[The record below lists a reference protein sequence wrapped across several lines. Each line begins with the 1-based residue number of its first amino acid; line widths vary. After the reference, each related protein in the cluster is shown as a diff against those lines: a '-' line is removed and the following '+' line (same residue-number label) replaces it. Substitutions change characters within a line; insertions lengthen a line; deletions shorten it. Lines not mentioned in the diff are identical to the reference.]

1 MQFHCNS
8 VRECF
13 FGLFVFFG
21 KISDRQKIEKY
32 IETSSEQWIEH
43 RFTEETG
50 SSPMLVTDNNGLSCN
65 KDKLLNGTWK
75 LKKKYQ
81 LVSDRAKSLFTI
93 QMCIVFRLGL
103 SNVYLK
109 YGTFVVV
116 YSFLWGPKVVML
128 ILLQNEQA
136 AT

>member
-1 MQFHCNS
+1 M
-8 VRECF
+8 
-13 FGLFVFFG
+13 
-21 KISDRQKIEKY
+21 
-32 IETSSEQWIEH
+32 
-43 RFTEETG
+43 
-50 SSPMLVTDNNGLSCN
+50 
-65 KDKLLNGTWK
+65 
-75 LKKKYQ
+75 
-81 LVSDRAKSLFTI
+81 SDRAKSLFTI

-136 AT
+136 ATWKKLCIFTFFTFNFGAIFTKG